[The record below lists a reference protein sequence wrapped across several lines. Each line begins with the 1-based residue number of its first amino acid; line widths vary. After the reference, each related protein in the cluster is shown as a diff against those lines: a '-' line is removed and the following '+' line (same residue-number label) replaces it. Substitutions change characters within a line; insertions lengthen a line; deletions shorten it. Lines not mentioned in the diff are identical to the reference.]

1 MKIRITKHFL
11 FFLILFG
18 SLSAQTQFSTDSALS
33 YLKTLSVTIG
43 ARPMGSPNERRAMNF
58 ALDKFR
64 EFGLDETSIM
74 EIPAAENFMKSSSF
88 NTKSG
93 VVIGVLRGKTN
104 RIIVI
109 GGHIDSAGP
118 DIPGANDDGS
128 GAASVL
134 ELARVLSKEQHQST
148 LVFCLFGGEEAGL
161 VGSKYF
167 VRHFSKLDSVAL
179 MLELDMANGREL
191 LIPTLDASAGNS
203 PVWLVQAAYEEFYG
217 HLKYSGLYYPTHFF
231 TAMSMVPGGG
241 VGSDHEPF
249 LEKNIPAIDFTSD
262 INDPIH
268 TPQDDFDHF
277 KPSGLK
283 RSGDLVSA
291 LVHRFDNGVPKQT
304 NDNYY
309 LLQIGSRAL
318 LFPLWML
325 STFIIISVILGIS
338 ALLIVRKRRIEVER
352 SQRSKVPALKLFL
365 CAVMIQSCVWLSE
378 NVIGLLKGVRFPW
391 IAHPEGYFVLAFIA
405 ALLGIAFSL
414 KLVPRIHI
422 SRDPY
427 RWFLRTI
434 IFLGVFIAL
443 LWLINVKVA
452 LYPSIALLFLSLA
465 MLVRNP
471 WLKFL
476 LWIISPHFMFRLFFS
491 EGFIFWGR
499 NMALHS
505 TQPMWMYAALNIFY
519 ILFFALWS
527 FPFLLGFAAVHFDSG
542 IHLSLLKRWRSRNSF
557 IALSAAFLLCVIIL
571 LFFPS
576 YSDEWRQTVAITQL
590 VDLNT
595 GKGTLTLKSSEYL
608 KHLQVHFADKD
619 TTISSWDREL
629 LLNEFTFDRTPWI
642 HIEHTNII
650 SSDSNTAF
658 DILTKIHFKYRPLN
672 FTLTYGAGKN
682 KIENVSTTGIAN
694 ITDHTISMTW
704 EWLPDTVMMIPIH
717 FRVASADS
725 VIETI
730 EANFAEMIEPVRI
743 EKEFTNISPQT
754 TVRRTEVIR
763 TR

>member
-1 MKIRITKHFL
+1 
-11 FFLILFG
+11 
-18 SLSAQTQFSTDSALS
+18 
-33 YLKTLSVTIG
+33 
-43 ARPMGSPNERRAMNF
+43 
-58 ALDKFR
+58 
-64 EFGLDETSIM
+64 
-74 EIPAAENFMKSSSF
+74 
-88 NTKSG
+88 
-93 VVIGVLRGKTN
+93 
-104 RIIVI
+104 
-109 GGHIDSAGP
+109 
-118 DIPGANDDGS
+118 
-128 GAASVL
+128 
-134 ELARVLSKEQHQST
+134 
-148 LVFCLFGGEEAGL
+148 
-161 VGSKYF
+161 
-167 VRHFSKLDSVAL
+167 
-179 MLELDMANGREL
+179 
-191 LIPTLDASAGNS
+191 
-203 PVWLVQAAYEEFYG
+203 
-217 HLKYSGLYYPTHFF
+217 
-231 TAMSMVPGGG
+231 
-241 VGSDHEPF
+241 
-249 LEKNIPAIDFTSD
+249 
-262 INDPIH
+262 
-268 TPQDDFDHF
+268 
-277 KPSGLK
+277 
-283 RSGDLVSA
+283 
-291 LVHRFDNGVPKQT
+291 
-304 NDNYY
+304 
-309 LLQIGSRAL
+309 
-318 LFPLWML
+318 
-325 STFIIISVILGIS
+325 
-338 ALLIVRKRRIEVER
+338 
-352 SQRSKVPALKLFL
+352 
-365 CAVMIQSCVWLSE
+365 
-378 NVIGLLKGVRFPW
+378 
-391 IAHPEGYFVLAFIA
+391 
-405 ALLGIAFSL
+405 
-414 KLVPRIHI
+414 
-422 SRDPY
+422 
-427 RWFLRTI
+427 
-434 IFLGVFIAL
+434 
-443 LWLINVKVA
+443 
-452 LYPSIALLFLSLA
+452 
-465 MLVRNP
+465 
-471 WLKFL
+471 
-476 LWIISPHFMFRLFFS
+476 
-491 EGFIFWGR
+491 
-499 NMALHS
+499 MALHS

-682 KIENVSTTGIAN
+682 KIENVCTTGIAN